1 MRLFY
6 VEKIPMKYGSR
17 IRGGRKSTLAV
28 VEDAADDRSNPG
40 VFTLHFLRAMA
51 NSFISY
57 CVEFSFGE
65 SRILVRGEVSL
76 RDEDLDASRYPER
89 QSNRKFIQQSVE
101 RMSLKSGYHGRKNLR
116 PSPSSSNMA
125 SIMSGRLV
133 TSDLNK
139 SRVAGELAAA
149 VLFRSWAKGR
159 RSRGGVGGI
168 CCPRMVKFAKRRAR
182 GGHQLFFDGNKRAN
196 REVDFPIF

>member
-1 MRLFY
+1 MRPMLF
-6 VEKIPMKYGSR
+6 IFQ
-17 IRGGRKSTLAV
+17 T
-28 VEDAADDRSNPG
+28 
-40 VFTLHFLRAMA
+40 
-51 NSFISY
+51 
-57 CVEFSFGE
+57 
-65 SRILVRGEVSL
+65 ILSIQFVCC
-76 RDEDLDASRYPER
+76 PNK
-89 QSNRKFIQQSVE
+89 NRKKRNSRDWRKNCCEFVFFFFLCDSVE

>member
-1 MRLFY
+1 VWITAGLQNETY
-6 VEKIPMKYGSR
+6 VIHFSNDIIDSIFVVLTRREK
-17 IRGGRKSTLAV
+17 RGIHGISVKIV
-28 VEDAADDRSNPG
+28 VD
-40 VFTLHFLRAMA
+40 L
-51 NSFISY
+51 
-57 CVEFSFGE
+57 FSFF
-65 SRILVRGEVSL
+65 LC
-76 RDEDLDASRYPER
+76 D
-89 QSNRKFIQQSVE
+89 SVE